1 MDLPK
6 STVKEP
12 LKFFQWLFM
21 EGNFHKYKKIFF
33 EQILDNSQ
41 ILDFKKDEI
50 SYWGVDN
57 NGVDNHLTENFG
69 NELHKVF
76 KRELINAKRN
86 MDDAIN
92 TMLLNGNLP
101 GTFLSYIQETL
112 KSVRTQSE
120 KSLNYYPYHTEE
132 TFNLTIDDYPF
143 MDETFKQLDNYIA
156 RKQSVFSSDTEN
168 FSEANVIS
176 IQAKTSNEEENNL
189 DEYAVKEIFGYFK
202 SRMNSVQEYDR
213 LIDHITQ
220 FVETGNLPDEQQF
233 QRFRHIHNIDNDEIR
248 YTFYY
253 LLCENKNKAKI
264 NRHQLCK
271 FIIMTFDDFSNV
283 AETTL
288 YKKLSERPSLNE
300 PYIPDFI
307 KNHDLK

>member
-1 MDLPK
+1 MDSPK

-21 EGNFHKYKKIFF
+21 EENFHKYKKIFF

-112 KSVRTQSE
+112 KDVRTQSE
-120 KSLNYYPYHTEE
+120 KSLNYYPYHPEE
-132 TFNLTIDDYPF
+132 AFNLIIDDYPF

-156 RKQSVFSSDTEN
+156 RKQSIFSNDKDN
-168 FSEANVIS
+168 LSEANAIS
-176 IQAKTSNEEENNL
+176 LQETTSNEEENNL
-189 DEYAVKEIFGYFK
+189 DEYSVKEIFGYFK

-213 LIDHITQ
+213 LINHITQ
-220 FVETGNLPDEQQF
+220 FIETGILPSELFKKFKPLRNIKKEDI
-233 QRFRHIHNIDNDEIR
+233 RF
-248 YTFYY
+248 TFHEFYKA
-253 LLCENKNKAKI
+253 NKNRI
-264 NRHQLCK
+264 NRHKYCD
-271 FIIMTFDDFSNV
+271 FIILSFDDFSNV
-283 AETTL
+283 TKQYL
-288 YKKLSERPSLNE
+288 YSKLSNKAFYSNL
-300 PYIPDFI
+300 
-307 KNHDLK
+307 